1 MSRSQRS
8 LVTGEFLSESNPRA
22 DILIQWVL
30 FVLGAL
36 ALMPI
41 WSEAL
46 PEFDPIVFGVD
57 MPTLA
62 VVVAGLV
69 MAVLVHEVKTSLDAE

>member
-8 LVTGEFLSESNPRA
+8 LVSGKFLSESNPRA

-46 PEFDPIVFGVD
+46 PEFEPLAFGVD
-57 MPTLA
+57 ISILA
-62 VVVAGLV
+62 VAIAGLA
-69 MAVLVHEVKTSLDAE
+69 MALFLHEVKTSLDAE